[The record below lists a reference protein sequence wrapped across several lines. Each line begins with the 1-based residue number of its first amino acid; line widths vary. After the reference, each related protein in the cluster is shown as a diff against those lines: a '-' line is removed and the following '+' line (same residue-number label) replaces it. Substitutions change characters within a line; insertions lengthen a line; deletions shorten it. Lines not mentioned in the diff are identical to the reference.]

1 MALTA
6 TTLAA
11 ALTATGLRANL
22 TSATGIVAGSS
33 LIKIDDEFCFVQ
45 ALSGTWVTLLR
56 GLNGSAQVAHNALA
70 PAVHSTNGGDFS
82 IMPAPRVYSY
92 DADGAITVAPGL
104 HLITK
109 ASAAA
114 LTLADPATD
123 QMGMVI
129 TIASTTA
136 AAHTVTLTTGYLG
149 TADESKFTFANVKG
163 HSVTLVA
170 AKGVWAQMMTSNA
183 ADETAGVAVAA
194 P

>member
-1 MALTA
+1 MSLTA
-6 TTLAA
+6 TTLAS
-11 ALTATGLRANL
+11 ALGERALRAEL

-33 LIKIDDEFCFVQ
+33 ILKIDDEFCKVQ
-45 ALSGTWVTLLR
+45 QLAGTWVNLER

-82 IMPAPRVYSY
+82 IMPPPRVYSY

-104 HLITK
+104 HMLTK

-114 LTLADPATD
+114 MTLADPATD
-123 QMGMVI
+123 QMGLVL
-129 TIASTTA
+129 TIVSTTA

-149 TADESKFTFANVKG
+149 TADESKFTFAAAKG

-170 AKGVWAQMMTSNA
+170 AKGVWAQVITSNA